1 MECESAKKKKKN
13 HKDTSRNKCLKPCEY
28 TLTAKAWKIPIRY
41 RDSVIFYG
49 TYSSTNNLIYQ
60 NNALWKSGTFY
71 LKEPVYFLDGL
82 SAALLSLF
90 SPCIALIAS
99 PPFYLAAI
107 FKFSLLNKFSQTGKP
122 EFFEVI
128 SSTTVFN
135 FTLSLMNVVRDW
147 GRASPIMKVFVFFV
161 WEKNSKKIRSCCFD
175 S

>member
-1 MECESAKKKKKN
+1 M
-13 HKDTSRNKCLKPCEY
+13 
-28 TLTAKAWKIPIRY
+28 TAKAWKIPIRY

-60 NNALWKSGTFY
+60 NNALWKSDTFY

-82 SAALLSLF
+82 PAALLSLF
-90 SPCIALIAS
+90 SPCIVLIAS

-107 FKFSLLNKFSQTGKP
+107 FKFSLLNKFSQTGRP
-122 EFFEVI
+122 EFFEVT

-135 FTLSLMNVVRDW
+135 FTLSLINVVGKW
-147 GRASPIMKVFVFFV
+147 GRASPIMKVFVFFI